1 METKSVPD
9 LGDTDL
15 MEIHAVV
22 TPDDILKVLEK
33 HRDRYIK
40 TLDDVKRIYEAQTKR
55 YAEAYNE
62 YTQKEIN
69 GELTEADRKT
79 KPVEPHMPPD
89 RTKTYDR
96 YIALY
101 KATQA
106 ECVYLSMQH
115 FGEFFL
121 DEWDFIR
128 THISHLSVLRAGGTG
143 TFLDSDLSSV
153 ADSALTMYRS

>member
-1 METKSVPD
+1 MPS

-22 TPDDILKVLEK
+22 TPEDILVELEK
-33 HRDRYIK
+33 HRERYVE
-40 TLDDVKRIYEAQTKR
+40 TLDDVKEIYGAQTER
-55 YAEAYNE
+55 YAEAYKE

-69 GELTEADRKT
+69 GELTETEKKA
-79 KPVEPHMPPD
+79 KPQEPRMPPD

-101 KATQA
+101 AATQA
-106 ECVYLSMQH
+106 ESVYLNEQH
-115 FGEFFL
+115 FAEFFL

-128 THISHLSVLRAGGTG
+128 DHISHLRSLRAGGSAM
-143 TFLDSDLSSV
+143 FLNTDLS
-153 ADSALTMYRS
+153 AIAGNALALYSS

>member
-1 METKSVPD
+1 MPD
-9 LGDTDL
+9 LGNTDL

-22 TPDDILKVLEK
+22 TPAAILTALEK
-33 HRDRYIK
+33 HRERYIK
-40 TLDDVKRIYEAQTKR
+40 TLDDMKRIYGAQTER
-55 YAEAYNE
+55 YAEAYKE

-69 GELTEADRKT
+69 GDLTEADKKA
-79 KPVEPHMPPD
+79 KPVEPRMPPD

-101 KATQA
+101 KAT
-106 ECVYLSMQH
+106 ESERVYLSEQH

-128 THISHLSVLRAGGTG
+128 THISHLRMMRAGGTG
-143 TFLDSDLSSV
+143 TWLNEDLSSIA
-153 ADSALTMYRS
+153 ADALTLYSS